1 MFKMEIVKL
10 FAENHNITFDEA
22 NAVATPWELFDTYLR
37 YEGIIGY
44 TNQIITTF
52 RECFDLDQF
61 EYLVSICWYN
71 EKEGINETDHIPV
84 LANSCQQAA
93 DIVRENRTHLK
104 YLKILKIK
112 KNLGSSYIAVNAW
125 K

>member
-1 MFKMEIVKL
+1 MFKLEIIKL
-10 FAENHNITFDEA
+10 FAEEHGMTFDEA
-22 NAVATPWELFDTYLR
+22 RSVATPWELFDTYLR

-52 RECFDLDQF
+52 RECFDIDHF

-71 EKEGINETDHIPV
+71 EEDGINETDHIPV
-84 LANSCQQAA
+84 LACSCQQAA
-93 DIVRENRTHLK
+93 DIVRGNRSHLK
-104 YLKILKIK
+104 YFRILKIK
-112 KNLGSSYIAVNAW
+112 KHLGSSYIAVNAW